1 MRNRLM
7 PHPRKLYGCIAL
19 AALALV
25 TGGRGLETAVAN
37 GDTRTISLH
46 HIHTNEDITIT
57 FKRDGRYDEEALKK
71 LNWFVRD
78 WRKDEQIVMDPH
90 LYDLVWEAAREVGG
104 NKVIY
109 VVCGYRSPETNAMLH
124 ARSNGVADHSQH
136 MLGKAMDFYIPGAS
150 LEELRNVGLRLQRG
164 GVGYYP
170 TSGSPFVHL
179 DVGNVRH
186 WGPSIGDAEM
196 AKIMSGHAV
205 HVASATTDKILASAT
220 TDKILAS
227 ATTDKILASAT
238 TDKLLASATA
248 DKYVAAATVDK
259 QGPATQTALYK
270 KPAANDQ
277 DAAARIAPARTAA
290 VNGFALASVDS
301 KPVEANHPASVAAA
315 PAKTTT
321 SAATS
326 GTGVRAPD
334 RTKAA
339 LSAKAPAK
347 TAEAESSGVIWPVR
361 VAESDRVP
369 LDMALGYAP
378 ARSAETGTA
387 MRPESTG
394 SAPARIAPVAAFK
407 PMPANANPD
416 NTTTVAKKT
425 TVRIAALDEAGKDS
439 DRIAS
444 EPAGNATV
452 VAAAREADEPF
463 VAPATRVTS
472 GTVTTRVITN
482 PMRYD
487 DPWLRAMILTPSISD
502 SMTATLYGRPDLGE
516 LRNLMRKP
524 RASLML
530 SFGEDP
536 FSGPAPD
543 QFRGDAV
550 VFMNNHAFDRRTASL
565 H

>member
-7 PHPRKLYGCIAL
+7 PHPRKLYRCTVLAAIAL
-19 AALALV
+19 LI
-25 TGGRGLETAVAN
+25 GGRGLETAVAN

-78 WRKDEQIVMDPH
+78 WRKDEQTAMDPH
-90 LYDLVWEAAREVGG
+90 LYDLVWEAAREFGS

-109 VVCGYRSPETNAMLH
+109 VVCGYRSPATNAMLRS
-124 ARSNGVADHSQH
+124 RSNGVAEHSQH

-150 LEELRNVGLRLQRG
+150 LEEVRNVGLRLQRG

-186 WGPSIGDAEM
+186 WGPAIGDAEM

-205 HVASATTDKILASAT
+205 RVASAATDKPLGSATTEKYAASATTAAAT
-220 TDKILAS
+220 TDRL
-227 ATTDKILASAT
+227 
-238 TDKLLASATA
+238 
-248 DKYVAAATVDK
+248 
-259 QGPATQTALYK
+259 GPPTQTAPYR
-270 KPAANDQ
+270 KPAVSDQ
-277 DAAARIAPARTAA
+277 NAAAKSAPVHIAAT
-290 VNGFALASVDS
+290 NGFALASVDS
-301 KPVEANHPASVAAA
+301 KPAEAGRPASAAT
-315 PAKTTT
+315 PAKIAT

-326 GTGVRAPD
+326 GTGMRAD

-339 LSAKAPAK
+339 TSAKGAASAK
-347 TAEAESSGVIWPVR
+347 VAEAESSGVIWPVR

-378 ARSAETGTA
+378 PQSPETGTA

-394 SAPARIAPVAAFK
+394 IAPARIAPVSAFK
-407 PMPANANPD
+407 PMSQNANAD

-425 TVRIAALDEAGKDS
+425 VVRTAALDEVGKDS

-452 VAAAREADEPF
+452 AAAAREADEPF
-463 VAPATRVTS
+463 IAPATRARG

-482 PMRYD
+482 PLRYD

-502 SMTATLYGRPDLGE
+502 SMTTTLYGRPDLSE

-543 QFRGDAV
+543 QFRGEAV
-550 VFMNNHAFDRRTASL
+550 VFMDNHAFDKRTASL

>member
-19 AALALV
+19 AAIALL

-78 WRKDEQIVMDPH
+78 WRKDEQIAMDPH

-186 WGPSIGDAEM
+186 WGPSIGDAEI

-205 HVASATTDKILASAT
+205 HVASATTDKLLASAT
-220 TDKILAS
+220 TDK
-227 ATTDKILASAT
+227 
-238 TDKLLASATA
+238 
-248 DKYVAAATVDK
+248 YVAAATADK
-259 QGPATQTALYK
+259 NGPATQTAPYK

-277 DAAARIAPARTAA
+277 DAAAKPAPVRTAA
-290 VNGFALASVDS
+290 ATGFALASVDS
-301 KPVEANHPASVAAA
+301 KPVEAGHPASAAAA

-326 GTGVRAPD
+326 GTGMRAPD

-339 LSAKAPAK
+339 TSAKAPAK
-347 TAEAESSGVIWPVR
+347 IAEAESSGVIWPVR

-378 ARSAETGTA
+378 ARSPETGTA

-487 DPWLRAMILTPSISD
+487 DPWLRAMILTPSMSD
-502 SMTATLYGRPDLGE
+502 SMTATLYGRPDLSE

>member
-7 PHPRKLYGCIAL
+7 PHLRKLYGCTAL
-19 AALALV
+19 AALALLI
-25 TGGRGLETAVAN
+25 GGRGLETAVAN

-57 FKRDGRYDEEALKK
+57 FKRDGRYDEDALKK

-78 WRKDEQIVMDPH
+78 WRKDEQIAMDPR
-90 LYDLVWEAAREVGG
+90 LYDLVWEAGREVGG

-109 VVCGYRSPETNAMLH
+109 IVCGYRSPETNAMLH

-136 MLGKAMDFYIPGAS
+136 MLGKAMDFYVPGAP

-205 HVASATTDKILASAT
+205 QVAAASTEKHVASATADRLA
-220 TDKILAS
+220 
-227 ATTDKILASAT
+227 
-238 TDKLLASATA
+238 
-248 DKYVAAATVDK
+248 
-259 QGPATQTALYK
+259 PATQTAPYK
-270 KPAANDQ
+270 KSSGSDQ
-277 DAAARIAPARTAA
+277 AAAAKPAPVRTAA
-290 VNGFALASVDS
+290 ASGFALASLDS
-301 KPVEANHPASVAAA
+301 KPAGGPASAAA
-315 PAKTTT
+315 SPAKVAT
-321 SAATS
+321 SSATS
-326 GTGVRAPD
+326 GTGMRNPD
-334 RTKAA
+334 RAKAA
-339 LSAKAPAK
+339 ASAKAPAK
-347 TAEAESSGVIWPVR
+347 PADAESSGVMWPVR
-361 VAESDRVP
+361 VAENDRVP
-369 LDMALGYAP
+369 SDMALGYAP
-378 ARSAETGTA
+378 AQSAETGTA

-394 SAPARIAPVAAFK
+394 SAPARIVPVAAFK
-407 PMPANANPD
+407 PMPQNANAD
-416 NTTTVAKKT
+416 NTTTVAKKAF
-425 TVRIAALDEAGKDS
+425 VRTAALDEAGKDT

-444 EPAGNATV
+444 GPAVNVTAAAATV
-452 VAAAREADEPF
+452 GAAAHESDEPF
-463 VAPATRVTS
+463 IAPATRATS
-472 GTVTTRVITN
+472 VTVTTRVISN
-482 PMRYD
+482 PLRYD
-487 DPWLRAMILTPSISD
+487 DPWLRAMILTPSMSD

-530 SFGEDP
+530 SFGEDS

-543 QFRGDAV
+543 QFRGEAV
-550 VFMNNHAFDRRTASL
+550 VFMSNHAFDKRTASL
-565 H
+565 R

>member
-1 MRNRLM
+1 MRFSLM
-7 PHPRKLYGCIAL
+7 PHPRKLLGCTAL
-19 AALALV
+19 AAFALLF
-25 TGGRGLETAVAN
+25 GGRGLETAVAN
-37 GDTRTISLH
+37 GDTRTITLH

-78 WRKDEQIVMDPH
+78 WRKDEEIAMDPH

-109 VVCGYRSPETNAMLH
+109 IVCGYRSPETNAMLH

-150 LEELRNVGLRLQRG
+150 LEELRNVGLRLQHG

-186 WGPSIGDAEM
+186 WGPPISDAEM

-205 HVASATTDKILASAT
+205 Q
-220 TDKILAS
+220 
-227 ATTDKILASAT
+227 
-238 TDKLLASATA
+238 
-248 DKYVAAATVDK
+248 VAAADK
-259 QGPATQTALYK
+259 HAPMAPTAPYK
-270 KPAANDQ
+270 KPAAKDQ
-277 DAAARIAPARTAA
+277 DATAKPAQ
-290 VNGFALASVDS
+290 GFALASLDS
-301 KPVEANHPASVAAA
+301 KPVVRAASAATT
-315 PAKTTT
+315 PAKTASPSAT

-326 GTGVRAPD
+326 GTGMRVP
-334 RTKAA
+334 KAA
-339 LSAKAPAK
+339 APVK
-347 TAEAESSGVIWPVR
+347 TADAQSSGVIWPVR
-361 VAESDRVP
+361 VAENDNDR
-369 LDMALGYAP
+369 DTALGYASP
-378 ARSAETGTA
+378 QAPETGTA

-394 SAPARIAPVAAFK
+394 AAPARIAPVAAFK
-407 PMPANANPD
+407 PMPQGASTD

-425 TVRIAALDEAGKDS
+425 ILRTVALDETGKDA
-439 DRIAS
+439 DRVVS
-444 EPAGNATV
+444 EPAVKMTI
-452 VAAAREADEPF
+452 AAAAHEAEEPF
-463 VAPATRVTS
+463 IAPATRAAG

-482 PMRYD
+482 PLRYD
-487 DPWLRAMILTPSISD
+487 DPWLRALILTPSMSD
-502 SMTATLYGRPDLGE
+502 SMTATLYGRPDLSE
-516 LRNLMRKP
+516 LRNLMHKP

-543 QFRGDAV
+543 QFRGEAV

>member
-7 PHPRKLYGCIAL
+7 PYPRKLYGCIAL
-19 AALALV
+19 AAIALL

-78 WRKDEQIVMDPH
+78 WRKDEQIAMDPH

-186 WGPSIGDAEM
+186 WGPPIGDAEM
-196 AKIMSGHAV
+196 AKIMTGHAV
-205 HVASATTDKILASAT
+205 Q
-220 TDKILAS
+220 
-227 ATTDKILASAT
+227 
-238 TDKLLASATA
+238 
-248 DKYVAAATVDK
+248 VAAADK
-259 QGPATQTALYK
+259 HGPAMQAAPYK
-270 KPAANDQ
+270 KPAAKDQ
-277 DAAARIAPARTAA
+277 DAAAKP
-290 VNGFALASVDS
+290 VQGFALASLDS
-301 KPVEANHPASVAAA
+301 KPTVRPATAAQA
-315 PAKTTT
+315 PAKTATPTAT

-326 GTGVRAPD
+326 GTGMRAP
-334 RTKAA
+334 KAA
-339 LSAKAPAK
+339 ASAKAAAPVK
-347 TAEAESSGVIWPVR
+347 TADTGSSGVIWPVR
-361 VAESDRVP
+361 VAENDRVP
-369 LDMALGYAP
+369 PDTALGYAP
-378 ARSAETGTA
+378 PQTPETGTA

-394 SAPARIAPVAAFK
+394 AAPARIAPVAAFK
-407 PMPANANPD
+407 PMPQSASTD

-425 TVRIAALDEAGKDS
+425 IVRTVALDEAGKDS
-439 DRIAS
+439 DRVVS
-444 EPAGNATV
+444 EPAVKTT
-452 VAAAREADEPF
+452 VAAAAHEADEPF
-463 VAPATRVTS
+463 IAPATRAAG

-482 PMRYD
+482 PLRYD
-487 DPWLRAMILTPSISD
+487 DPWLRALILTPSMSD

-516 LRNLMRKP
+516 LRNLMHKP

-543 QFRGDAV
+543 QFRGEAV

-565 H
+565 R

>member
-1 MRNRLM
+1 MRFSLM
-7 PHPRKLYGCIAL
+7 PHPRKLLGCTAL
-19 AALALV
+19 AAIALFF
-25 TGGRGLETAVAN
+25 GGRGLETAAAN

-78 WRKDEQIVMDPH
+78 WRKDEEIAMDPR

-109 VVCGYRSPETNAMLH
+109 IVCGYRSPETNAMLH
-124 ARSNGVADHSQH
+124 ARSSGVADHSQH
-136 MLGKAMDFYIPGAS
+136 MLGKAMDFYVPGAS

-186 WGPSIGDAEM
+186 WGPPISDAEM

-205 HVASATTDKILASAT
+205 Q
-220 TDKILAS
+220 
-227 ATTDKILASAT
+227 
-238 TDKLLASATA
+238 
-248 DKYVAAATVDK
+248 VAAVDK
-259 QGPATQTALYK
+259 HGPATQTAPYK
-270 KPAANDQ
+270 KPSAKDQ
-277 DAAARIAPARTAA
+277 DAAAKAA
-290 VNGFALASVDS
+290 QGFALASLDS
-301 KPVEANHPASVAAA
+301 KPVASGRAATAVAA
-315 PAKTTT
+315 PAK
-321 SAATS
+321 AATLPTTS
-326 GTGVRAPD
+326 GTGTRAP
-334 RTKAA
+334 KAA
-339 LSAKAPAK
+339 ASAKAAAPLK
-347 TAEAESSGVIWPVR
+347 TADAGSSGVIWPMR
-361 VAESDRVP
+361 VAENDRVP
-369 LDMALGYAP
+369 PDTALGYASP
-378 ARSAETGTA
+378 QAPEAGTA

-394 SAPARIAPVAAFK
+394 AAPARIAPVAAFK
-407 PMPANANPD
+407 PMPQGASTD

-425 TVRIAALDEAGKDS
+425 VLRTAVLDDAGKDS

-444 EPAGNATV
+444 EPAVKTT
-452 VAAAREADEPF
+452 VAAAAHEADEPI
-463 VAPATRVTS
+463 VAPATRAAG

-482 PMRYD
+482 PLRYD
-487 DPWLRAMILTPSISD
+487 DPWLRAMILTPSMSD

-516 LRNLMRKP
+516 LRNLMHKP

-543 QFRGDAV
+543 QFRGEAV

>member
-7 PHPRKLYGCIAL
+7 PHPRKLYGCMAL
-19 AALALV
+19 AAIALLI
-25 TGGRGLETAVAN
+25 GGRGVETAVAN
-37 GDTRTISLH
+37 GDTRTILLH

-78 WRKDEQIVMDPH
+78 WRKDEQIAMDPH

-220 TDKILAS
+220 TDK
-227 ATTDKILASAT
+227 
-238 TDKLLASATA
+238 LLASTTT

-277 DAAARIAPARTAA
+277 DAAARTAPVRTAA
-290 VNGFALASVDS
+290 ANGFALASVDS
-301 KPVEANHPASVAAA
+301 KPAEAGRPASAAAA
-315 PAKTTT
+315 PAKTTS

-326 GTGVRAPD
+326 GTGIRTPD

-339 LSAKAPAK
+339 ASAKAPAK

-361 VAESDRVP
+361 VAESDHVP
-369 LDMALGYAP
+369 FDMALGYAP
-378 ARSAETGTA
+378 ARSPETGTA

-407 PMPANANPD
+407 PMPTNANAD

-425 TVRIAALDEAGKDS
+425 TVRIAALDETGKDS
-439 DRIAS
+439 DRIVS

-452 VAAAREADEPF
+452 AAAAREADEPF
-463 VAPATRVTS
+463 IAPATRATS

-487 DPWLRAMILTPSISD
+487 DPWLRAMILTPSMSD

>member
-1 MRNRLM
+1 MRFSLM
-7 PHPRKLYGCIAL
+7 PHPRKLLGCTAVAAIAL
-19 AALALV
+19 LF
-25 TGGRGLETAVAN
+25 GGRGLETAVAN

-78 WRKDEQIVMDPH
+78 WRKDQEIAMDPH
-90 LYDLVWEAAREVGG
+90 LYDVVWEAAREVGG

-124 ARSNGVADHSQH
+124 ARSSGVADHSQH

-186 WGPSIGDAEM
+186 WGPAIGDAEM

-205 HVASATTDKILASAT
+205 RVASATTDKFASAT
-220 TDKILAS
+220 TDKVAA
-227 ATTDKILASAT
+227 ATTDKH
-238 TDKLLASATA
+238 
-248 DKYVAAATVDK
+248 
-259 QGPATQTALYK
+259 GPSTQTAPYK
-270 KPAANDQ
+270 KPAAGDQ
-277 DAAARIAPARTAA
+277 VAAAKPAPVRTASA
-290 VNGFALASVDS
+290 QGFALASLDS
-301 KPVEANHPASVAAA
+301 KPAVSGQSASAAAA
-315 PAKTTT
+315 PVKAATSTAT
-321 SAATS
+321 SATTS
-326 GTGVRAPD
+326 GTGMRAP
-334 RTKAA
+334 KAA
-339 LSAKAPAK
+339 SAKAAAPVK
-347 TAEAESSGVIWPVR
+347 TADAESSGVIWPVR
-361 VAESDRVP
+361 GAENDRVP
-369 LDMALGYAP
+369 LDMALGYASP
-378 ARSAETGTA
+378 QAPQTGTA

-394 SAPARIAPVAAFK
+394 SAPGRIAPVAAFK
-407 PMPANANPD
+407 PMPQGTGTD

-425 TVRIAALDEAGKDS
+425 TVRTAALDEAGKDS
-439 DRIAS
+439 DRIVS
-444 EPAGNATV
+444 EPSVKGTV
-452 VAAAREADEPF
+452 AAAAREADEPF
-463 VAPATRVTS
+463 VAPATRATG

-482 PMRYD
+482 PLRYD
-487 DPWLRAMILTPSISD
+487 DPWLRAMILTPSMSD

-543 QFRGDAV
+543 QFRGEAV
-550 VFMNNHAFDRRTASL
+550 VFMNNHALDRRTASL
-565 H
+565 R

>member
-205 HVASATTDKILASAT
+205 HVASATTDK
-220 TDKILAS
+220 
-227 ATTDKILASAT
+227 
-238 TDKLLASATA
+238 
-248 DKYVAAATVDK
+248 YVAAATADK
-259 QGPATQTALYK
+259 NGPATQTALYK

-277 DAAARIAPARTAA
+277 DEAARIAPVRTAA
-290 VNGFALASVDS
+290 ANGFALASVDS
-301 KPVEANHPASVAAA
+301 KPVEANHPASAAAA
-315 PAKTTT
+315 PAKTTS

-339 LSAKAPAK
+339 VSAKAPAK
-347 TAEAESSGVIWPVR
+347 SAEAESSGVIWPVR

-369 LDMALGYAP
+369 LDMALGYAS
-378 ARSAETGTA
+378 ARSPETGTA

-407 PMPANANPD
+407 PMPANANAD

-452 VAAAREADEPF
+452 AAAARETDEPF
-463 VAPATRVTS
+463 IAPATRATS

>member
-7 PHPRKLYGCIAL
+7 SHPRKLYARTAL
-19 AALALV
+19 AAIALLF
-25 TGGRGLETAVAN
+25 GGRGLETAVAN

-57 FKRDGRYDEEALKK
+57 FKRDGRYDDEALKK

-78 WRKDEQIVMDPH
+78 WRKDEQIAMDPR
-90 LYDLVWEAAREVGG
+90 LYDLVWEAGREAGG

-109 VVCGYRSPETNAMLH
+109 VVCGYRSPETNAMLRS
-124 ARSNGVADHSQH
+124 RSNGVADHSQH

-186 WGPSIGDAEM
+186 WGPAISEPEM

-205 HVASATTDKILASAT
+205 NVAAATNDKHVAAATTDKRVAAAT
-220 TDKILAS
+220 TDKRVAALA
-227 ATTDKILASAT
+227 
-238 TDKLLASATA
+238 A
-248 DKYVAAATVDK
+248 DKV
-259 QGPATQTALYK
+259 GPATQTAPYR
-270 KPAANDQ
+270 KPAASDQ
-277 DAAARIAPARTAA
+277 AAKAAPVRTAA
-290 VNGFALASVDS
+290 TDGFALASLDS
-301 KPVEANHPASVAAA
+301 KPVEAGRLANAAA
-315 PAKTTT
+315 ASGKT
-321 SAATS
+321 ATS
-326 GTGVRAPD
+326 GTGVRSSASD
-334 RTKAA
+334 RAKAA
-339 LSAKAPAK
+339 ASTKVAAPVK
-347 TAEAESSGVIWPVR
+347 TADAESSGVMWPVR
-361 VAESDRVP
+361 VADNDRVP
-369 LDMALGYAP
+369 LDMALGYASP
-378 ARSAETGTA
+378 HTPETGTA

-407 PMPANANPD
+407 PMPHNASSD
-416 NTTTVAKKT
+416 NTTTVSKKT
-425 TVRIAALDEAGKDS
+425 MVRTAALDDAGKDS
-439 DRIAS
+439 DRVVS
-444 EPAGNATV
+444 EPAV
-452 VAAAREADEPF
+452 SKMVAAAVREAEEPF
-463 VAPATRVTS
+463 IAPATRATG

-482 PMRYD
+482 PLRYD
-487 DPWLRAMILTPSISD
+487 DPWLRAMIMTPSISD

-530 SFGEDP
+530 SFSEDP

-543 QFRGDAV
+543 QFRGEAV
-550 VFMNNHAFDRRTASL
+550 VFMNNHAFDKRTAAL
-565 H
+565 Q